1 MPVGLPSER
10 RDAVTAP
17 RGPPLRCVATMG
29 PYQGAST
36 PASQIQPASS
46 LPYGSACPLAGS
58 PGLRSLSLVG
68 AGVGEQSKHTLDT
81 TRRVW
86 AGNAEPPAAARTP
99 AFYQGPRCPA
109 VMQERA
115 RVTELFAAASWIPPP
130 HPSVTSLLPAPSVS
144 ALCPLYPAP
153 LTCLHGWIRVG
164 ARRLRCS
171 GSQVWVR
178 PIRLTVPAWVSWC
191 PQRDRLI
198 IDRLVCPRLC
208 QLSLPRALALATHP
222 QSFRLG
228 PDSAAADPEGRIRSV
243 EPSEPFAELP
253 DLDVG
258 GRGRGQSNRAGRR
271 LVQFP

>member
-1 MPVGLPSER
+1 M
-10 RDAVTAP
+10 
-17 RGPPLRCVATMG
+17 
-29 PYQGAST
+29 
-36 PASQIQPASS
+36 
-46 LPYGSACPLAGS
+46 
-58 PGLRSLSLVG
+58 RSLSLVG

-115 RVTELFAAASWIPPP
+115 RVTELFAAASWIPP
-130 HPSVTSLLPAPSVS
+130 PSVTSLLPAPSVS

-208 QLSLPRALALATHP
+208 QHVAPSRPGACNPPSVLPAWAR
-222 QSFRLG
+222 QRCSG
-228 PDSAAADPEGRIRSV
+228 P
-243 EPSEPFAELP
+243 
-253 DLDVG
+253 
-258 GRGRGQSNRAGRR
+258 RGQDPLCGA
-271 LVQFP
+271 

>member
-1 MPVGLPSER
+1 
-10 RDAVTAP
+10 
-17 RGPPLRCVATMG
+17 MG

-36 PASQIQPASS
+36 PASQILPASS
-46 LPYGSACPLAGS
+46 LPYGSACFLAGS
-58 PGLRSLSLVG
+58 PCLRSLSLVG

-99 AFYQGPRCPA
+99 AFYQGPILPQMSRSDA
-109 VMQERA
+109 RKSE

-130 HPSVTSLLPAPSVS
+130 PPPPSVTSLLPAPSVS

-171 GSQVWVR
+171 GSQAWVR

-208 QLSLPRALALATHP
+208 QHVA
-222 QSFRLG
+222 
-228 PDSAAADPEGRIRSV
+228 
-243 EPSEPFAELP
+243 PSRPGACNP
-253 DLDVG
+253 
-258 GRGRGQSNRAGRR
+258 
-271 LVQFP
+271 P